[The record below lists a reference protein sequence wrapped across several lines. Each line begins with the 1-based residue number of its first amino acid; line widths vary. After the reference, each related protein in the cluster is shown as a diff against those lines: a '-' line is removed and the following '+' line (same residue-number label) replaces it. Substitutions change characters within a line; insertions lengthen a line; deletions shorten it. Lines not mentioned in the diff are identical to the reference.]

1 MAAKMG
7 WRENDGDL
15 LDALEAFAQELR
27 AQREAAG
34 LTQEELAKLM
44 SYSLS
49 VVAKLETCRT
59 VPSPQ
64 HTAKADEALATP
76 GTFERLRKLVMRA
89 SFEPWFR
96 PYLDIEARAAVLRS
110 WQPLVVD
117 GLLQTE
123 AYARAILR
131 AARPGDNDEAIDRL
145 VAARLDRQRIWE
157 REAPEPPMLSLI
169 LGEAVLRQCVGS
181 ADVMREQLG
190 RLAEAATQPR
200 INIQVMPFSHPAH
213 PGMLGPFVVASFGDG
228 PDAIYLDN
236 ALNGQVTE
244 RRPEVSRVSLL
255 YDTLRSEA
263 LSPRESRDFLA
274 RVVSEWT

>member
-1 MAAKMG
+1 MA
-7 WRENDGDL
+7 
-15 LDALEAFAQELR
+15 
-27 AQREAAG
+27 
-34 LTQEELAKLM
+34 
-44 SYSLS
+44 YSTS

-64 HTAKADEALATP
+64 HAAKADEALTTP

-89 SFEPWFR
+89 TFEPWFR
-96 PYLDIEARAAVLRS
+96 PYLDIEARATVIRS

-123 AYARAILR
+123 SYARATLR
-131 AARPGDNDEAIDRL
+131 AGRPGDSDEAIDRQ
-145 VAARLDRQRIWE
+145 VAARMDRQRIWS
-157 REAPEPPMLSLI
+157 RETPEPPMLSLI
-169 LGEAVLRQCVGS
+169 LGEAVLRQCAGG

-190 RLAEAATQPR
+190 RLAEDAARPR
-200 INIQVMPFSHPAH
+200 INIQVMPFSHPAP
-213 PGMLGPFVVASFGDG
+213 PGLHGPFVVASFADG

-236 ALNGQVTE
+236 ALNGQVTG

-263 LSPRESRDFLA
+263 LSPRESRDFIA
-274 RVVSEWT
+274 KVASEWT